1 MTDIGDDV
9 SPAVILAFWRA
20 AGSDRWYKP
29 DDAFDADLRRRFF
42 GLWRKA
48 AAGELSCWEATDD
61 GALALVIV
69 LDQFPRNMF
78 RGDVRTY
85 SSDALAL
92 EVANR
97 AIARGVDRGIAADL
111 AEFLYLPLMHS
122 EHLADQQRCVE
133 LFRNAGQCRQ
143 PEIRRGSCR
152 YHPPVRA
159 LSPPQLGAGTH
170 RRRRK
175 NRPFSTAA
183 DFPADDGTVNDAG
196 HCRFRATEYCA
207 RRLPGL
213 RNIGTLQG
221 ELTMTIKV
229 GDKLPEAKF
238 RVMTAE
244 GPQVKTTDDIFK
256 GKKVAL
262 FAVPGAYT
270 GTCHKMHLPSIFLNA
285 YAIKDKG
292 VNTIAIVSVNDAFV
306 MNAWK
311 RDTDQRD
318 EAVFLADGNAEFTK
332 AIGMEL
338 DASGNGLGIRSHRYS
353 MLVDDGVVKKLN
365 LEPAPGKVE
374 VSGGDT
380 LLGQL

>member
-1 MTDIGDDV
+1 
-9 SPAVILAFWRA
+9 
-20 AGSDRWYKP
+20 
-29 DDAFDADLRRRFF
+29 
-42 GLWRKA
+42 
-48 AAGELSCWEATDD
+48 
-61 GALALVIV
+61 
-69 LDQFPRNMF
+69 
-78 RGDVRTY
+78 
-85 SSDALAL
+85 
-92 EVANR
+92 
-97 AIARGVDRGIAADL
+97 
-111 AEFLYLPLMHS
+111 
-122 EHLADQQRCVE
+122 
-133 LFRNAGQCRQ
+133 
-143 PEIRRGSCR
+143 
-152 YHPPVRA
+152 
-159 LSPPQLGAGTH
+159 
-170 RRRRK
+170 
-175 NRPFSTAA
+175 
-183 DFPADDGTVNDAG
+183 
-196 HCRFRATEYCA
+196 
-207 RRLPGL
+207 
-213 RNIGTLQG
+213 
-221 ELTMTIKV
+221 MTIQV

-292 VNTIAIVSVNDAFV
+292 VSTIAIVSVNDAFV

-318 EAVFLADGNAEFTK
+318 EAVFLADGNADFTK
-332 AIGMEL
+332 AIG
-338 DASGNGLGIRSHRYS
+338 YS